1 MEKRQGA
8 NKVLEGPFPST
19 LDTALDNG
27 HMSSSL
33 NQVVEERFGK
43 ATQLTGLT
51 IEHLERAVIR
61 YKLSLINN
69 VKQSSFEWTFM
80 GKVYGSL
87 DRMTNAFKIMRGLWD
102 HGFSKEA
109 SDGVHVPE
117 PIACIESVQVVLME
131 EVAGSVLRPLIK
143 RMAATESQICK
154 LALALAKIHTCPL
167 RTGRSVTIEDRL
179 FHRGASSNALA
190 EAFPELAG
198 DLDYIIETA
207 MQVERRL
214 GCHMTTLVHGDL
226 HPGQVVVDNGCL
238 WILDLDNMK
247 DADPAWDLAKM
258 FSFFKRTAR
267 KEKKSQYID
276 SLKELFI
283 AEYFSVMDWEIARRI
298 PLWEALVGLKR
309 AQKCLRVQDEA
320 GWEEKI
326 KRLVEQSVASIRLM
340 LEMPETL
347 NRDHVVELYERSP
360 GTV

>member
-1 MEKRQGA
+1 
-8 NKVLEGPFPST
+8 
-19 LDTALDNG
+19 
-27 HMSSSL
+27 
-33 NQVVEERFGK
+33 
-43 ATQLTGLT
+43 
-51 IEHLERAVIR
+51 
-61 YKLSLINN
+61 
-69 VKQSSFEWTFM
+69 
-80 GKVYGSL
+80 
-87 DRMTNAFKIMRGLWD
+87 
-102 HGFSKEA
+102 
-109 SDGVHVPE
+109 
-117 PIACIESVQVVLME
+117 
-131 EVAGSVLRPLIK
+131 
-143 RMAATESQICK
+143 
-154 LALALAKIHTCPL
+154 
-167 RTGRSVTIEDRL
+167 
-179 FHRGASSNALA
+179 
-190 EAFPELAG
+190 
-198 DLDYIIETA
+198 
-207 MQVERRL
+207 
-214 GCHMTTLVHGDL
+214 MTTLVHGDL